1 MQIPNKLYTV
11 NKGVVLEHDFIELI
25 NNDGYIHYSTNTST
39 IHYTNNLNLFVDYEN
54 EIKESDIKGALLMSS
69 CFTDKQQC
77 IEYCI
82 KKYEKRIDRLKNN
95 LVDTV
100 EYLNKLLKL

>member
-1 MQIPNKLYTV
+1 MNIPNKLYKEYQGEIT
-11 NKGVVLEHDFIELI
+11 EHDFIEII
-25 NNDGYIHYSTNTST
+25 NNEGFIHYSTNTST
-39 IHYTNNLNLFVDYEN
+39 IHYTNNLNLFVDYRH
-54 EIKESDIKGALLMSS
+54 EIKESDIKEALLTSS

-95 LVDTV
+95 LADTV